1 MHKKT
6 FIFCAFFLYKSID
19 KQMQKQYNVIT
30 VKEREVITMTMTRPN
45 IYTVVV
51 IGRWTTTDEY
61 RGKDLKEAIK
71 VFQQFDT
78 QKMFKAYF
86 FINDEMV
93 EF

>member
-1 MHKKT
+1 
-6 FIFCAFFLYKSID
+6 
-19 KQMQKQYNVIT
+19 
-30 VKEREVITMTMTRPN
+30 MTMVRN
-45 IYTVVV
+45 LYTVVV

-61 RGKDLKEAIK
+61 RGNDLKEAIK
-71 VFQQFDT
+71 VFQQFDN

>member
-1 MHKKT
+1 
-6 FIFCAFFLYKSID
+6 
-19 KQMQKQYNVIT
+19 
-30 VKEREVITMTMTRPN
+30 MTMTRPN